1 MPALHN
7 VRRWRGKGPSA
18 FATDV
23 PLHRQVYIDLR
34 ASAVDIVN
42 AVRSSCL
49 AVCVNGGTAAEQ
61 EQTFFVKMTA
71 ILLLHN
77 CGKAVDP
84 TTEICIAAGN
94 IEIPDFSLVH
104 YF

>member
-49 AVCVNGGTAAEQ
+49 AVCVNGGTAAETALSVSVVLLMAG
-61 EQTFFVKMTA
+61 EQ
-71 ILLLHN
+71 
-77 CGKAVDP
+77 
-84 TTEICIAAGN
+84 
-94 IEIPDFSLVH
+94 
-104 YF
+104 